1 MSKRKQK
8 KVNSKVLMQQKRRR
22 RQFITFGRI
31 LKYGANSFLR
41 NAWLSVAATAVMT
54 ITLLIIFGSV
64 IARTVLIDTV
74 DEIKDKVD
82 MSIYVKQDIP
92 EEDLAKMEKSI
103 EGLESVK
110 DVRYISPE
118 EARKNFASKNS
129 DDDSIRQALIEAEN
143 QFFGILNVKLV
154 DIGDTSELEAL
165 VKNDKLIQDNLDK
178 DHPPS
183 FASDRKEII
192 NNIANSVN
200 FAEKVGLI
208 AGLIFTIIASLIIF
222 NTIRMAIFNRRE
234 EIYMMKLIGA
244 NKSFIRGPFIVEAVI
259 CGTLAAFLAT
269 GLGYGVMYFAK
280 TKLEAYGIAVQPAI
294 NFLNSYFILVLL
306 GMILV
311 GSVIGMVSSLTA
323 TRKYLK
329 I

>member
-1 MSKRKQK
+1 MSRVKQK
-8 KVNSKVLMQQKRRR
+8 RINSKVLMQQKRRR

-31 LKYGANSFLR
+31 LKYGANSFIR

-64 IARTVLIDTV
+64 IARTVLVDTV

-82 MSIYVKQDIP
+82 MSIYLEQDIP
-92 EEDLAKMEKSI
+92 KDNLDDIKKSVSS
-103 EGLESVK
+103 LNSVK
-110 DVRYISPE
+110 EVKYISPE

-129 DDDSIRQALIEAEN
+129 SDDSIRQALIESEN
-143 QFFGILNVKLV
+143 EFFGILNVKLD
-154 DIGDTSELEAL
+154 DISDTSELEGL
-165 VKNDKLIQDNLDK
+165 VKDDKNIQKYLDK

-183 FASDRKEII
+183 FASSRKEVID
-192 NNIANSVN
+192 NIANSVG
-200 FAEKVGLI
+200 FAEKVGLL
-208 AGLIFTIIASLIIF
+208 AGVIFTVIASLIIF

-269 GLGYGVMYFAK
+269 GLGYGVVYLAK
-280 TKLEAYGIAVQPAI
+280 TKLEAYGIAVEPVI
-294 NFLNSYFILVLL
+294 TLLTRYIPLVLIS
-306 GMILV
+306 MIGI
-311 GSVIGMVSSLTA
+311 GSLIGMLSSLTA